1 MAQSIFHHKM
11 DFQAIGARA
20 LAGDA
25 HFFEDSTSPAKVRSY
40 LESSKV
46 IHFPPMK

>member
-1 MAQSIFHHKM
+1 M
-11 DFQAIGARA
+11 DFQSIGSRA

-40 LESSKV
+40 LESNKV
-46 IHFPPMK
+46 RSAISMSDTYL